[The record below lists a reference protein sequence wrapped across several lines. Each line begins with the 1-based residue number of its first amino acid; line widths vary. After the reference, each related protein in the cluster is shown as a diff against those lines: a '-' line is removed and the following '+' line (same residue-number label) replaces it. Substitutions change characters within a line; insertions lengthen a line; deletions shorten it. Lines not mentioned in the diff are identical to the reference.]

1 VDRRAAGW
9 PTAGSLNSVTGVRL
23 LLASAVLLS
32 HSWPVTQ
39 GDNANEPVFALT
51 HGQLTVAH
59 LAVNAFFILS
69 GYLVAESWFR
79 SRSAGQYLAKRALR
93 IYPGWLACVLVMFLV
108 IVPLFGGV
116 SLGAIPFLPAIAG
129 ALVLLPPELQG
140 VFPSAPRSG
149 TLNASLW
156 TIQYEFACYIALAM
170 LLTVARRR
178 PGIGLLVAAVAGVL
192 AQLII
197 TLGHGW
203 FPPAE
208 FAACFFGGSVFYRY
222 RDRIPQHGVV
232 AVASIALLAASSLLP
247 GRWMLALAPVFMVYP
262 LLLLASLKFGSGLR
276 VDYSYGVYLYAF
288 PIQQVVA
295 TLVPNLQPLL
305 LAAVAFPITL
315 LIAALSWHVVE
326 EPCLRLK
333 RGLRQPPRMV
343 QRAAA

>member
-1 VDRRAAGW
+1 MDRRAAGW
-9 PTAGSLNSVTGVRL
+9 PTAGSPNSVTAIRL

-39 GDNANEPVFALT
+39 GSNVNEPVFALT
-51 HGQLTVAH
+51 HGQLTIAH

-93 IYPGWLACVLVMFLV
+93 IYPGWLACVLVMFLI
-108 IVPLFGGV
+108 IVPIFGRV

-140 VFPSAPRSG
+140 VFPHAARSG

-156 TIQYEFACYIALAM
+156 TIEYEFACYLALAL
-170 LLTVARRR
+170 LLTVTRRR
-178 PGIGLLVAAVAGVL
+178 PGLGLMLAASGSLL
-192 AQLII
+192 AQVII
-197 TLGHGW
+197 TVGHGW

-208 FAACFFGGSVFYRY
+208 FAACFFGGSLFYRY
-222 RDRIPQHGVV
+222 RDRIPQHRLV
-232 AVASIALLAASSLLP
+232 AITSVALLAGSSLLP
-247 GRWMLALAPVFMVYP
+247 GRWSLALAPVFMIYP
-262 LLLLASLKFGSGLR
+262 LLLLASLRAGSRLR

-288 PIQQVVA
+288 PIQQVVG
-295 TLVPNLQPLL
+295 TLVPNLQPLP
-305 LAAVAFPITL
+305 LAVVAFPITL